1 MQYASPRCLSP
12 LSLIAGSIVLL
23 LLAPG
28 ASAADDRAD
37 VAAELDKVLSA
48 QYPPNE
54 PGAAVLVARNGKV
67 VLREGYGLANMEHNV
82 PITPEA
88 VFRIGSMSK
97 FFTATAILMLMEQGK
112 LDLEDEITRFLPE
125 YPTHEKKIRIKHL
138 IAHTSGVW
146 DYLNLPAMQAGWR
159 EDITVQGL
167 IDLFKDEP
175 LPFEPGDGFA
185 YSNSNYILLGAIIE
199 KVTGQTYQAFV
210 DERIFVPAGM
220 RSTRY
225 GGHLPIIPNRAAGYE
240 RSNDGYLNARF
251 LNMTEPYAAGGHVST
266 VDDLWRWNKA
276 YLGGQ
281 LITKKTLDRALTR
294 FTLNNGKEIPVAFGC
309 GISRFEGHTIIVYA
323 GGIIGFSSQA
333 VIVPDENLHVI
344 MLSNNPRHLPRLAPI
359 AAQLTAIALGKPL
372 EEPKPVHL
380 ESEVLDSLTG
390 TYRVSDDEGFL
401 VPGGDEWILSREGD
415 SLTWERSGR
424 GRKQALLAITETEFC
439 FKSNV
444 RRRIEFVRDG
454 DGEISEVLLRL
465 PLLYPQRAVR
475 TDK

>member
-210 DERIFVPAGM
+210 DERIFVPA
-220 RSTRY
+220 
-225 GGHLPIIPNRAAGYE
+225 
-240 RSNDGYLNARF
+240 
-251 LNMTEPYAAGGHVST
+251 
-266 VDDLWRWNKA
+266 
-276 YLGGQ
+276 
-281 LITKKTLDRALTR
+281 
-294 FTLNNGKEIPVAFGC
+294 
-309 GISRFEGHTIIVYA
+309 
-323 GGIIGFSSQA
+323 
-333 VIVPDENLHVI
+333 
-344 MLSNNPRHLPRLAPI
+344 
-359 AAQLTAIALGKPL
+359 
-372 EEPKPVHL
+372 
-380 ESEVLDSLTG
+380 
-390 TYRVSDDEGFL
+390 
-401 VPGGDEWILSREGD
+401 
-415 SLTWERSGR
+415 
-424 GRKQALLAITETEFC
+424 
-439 FKSNV
+439 
-444 RRRIEFVRDG
+444 
-454 DGEISEVLLRL
+454 
-465 PLLYPQRAVR
+465 
-475 TDK
+475 